1 MARPS
6 YKGRIAS
13 IYFRSSEELRQFAGE
28 AKAAGCPLSTYIL
41 EMVAKA
47 REAAHSRPHEI
58 ISKDLE
64 DMKQELRIVRKENRE
79 KELLL
84 EHYETELF
92 KLRNQTFSQV
102 DAHHTG
108 KEYETRLVSMLQEGK
123 TLSSYKIL
131 QELGVDPNDSD
142 AVRLI
147 SNQLEELR
155 KFGLVKETAA
165 GWRWMVKR

>member
-1 MARPS
+1 MARGR
-6 YKGRIAS
+6 YRGRIAS
-13 IYFRSSEELRQFAGE
+13 IYFRSSEELQQFAEE

-41 EMVAKA
+41 EMVTKA
-47 REAAHSRPHEI
+47 REAAHARPQE

-64 DMKQELRIVRKENRE
+64 DMKRELRAARKENRE

-92 KLRNQTFSQV
+92 KLRNQMFAQPEAS
-102 DAHHTG
+102 DHR
-108 KEYETRLVSMLQEGK
+108 KYETHLIAMLQEGR

-131 QELGVDPNDSD
+131 QDLGVDPNDSD

-147 SNQLEELR
+147 SSQLEELR
-155 KFGLVKETAA
+155 KFGLVKENAN
-165 GWRWMVKR
+165 GWRWLK

>member
-1 MARPS
+1 MTRPT
-6 YKGRIAS
+6 YRGRIAS
-13 IYFRSSEELRQFAGE
+13 IYFRSSEELQQFALE

-92 KLRNQTFSQV
+92 KLRNQQFAQV
-102 DAHHTG
+102 DIPG
-108 KEYETRLVSMLQEGK
+108 QGEYETRLVPMLQEGK

-131 QELGVDPNDSD
+131 QGLGVDPNDSD

-155 KFGLVKETAA
+155 KFGLVKETAS